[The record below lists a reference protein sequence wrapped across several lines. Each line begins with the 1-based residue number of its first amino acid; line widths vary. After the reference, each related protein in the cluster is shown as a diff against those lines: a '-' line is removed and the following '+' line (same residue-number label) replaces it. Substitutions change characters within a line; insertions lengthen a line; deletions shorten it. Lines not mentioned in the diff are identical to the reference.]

1 MWSLDGLEGRLK
13 EHSEFIDSLMCLIP
27 PKHYFKND
35 PNASDDEEKFQ
46 PNKKKRIPKQ
56 VLKEQKKQAKRQ
68 KLDPN
73 NLKTVQ
79 ELQIEKLHKIQQEK
93 QKEKEQKDDEVNKEE
108 DDEDEDDDEIE
119 YDVDVKIEKKD
130 SDEEQIEKDTDDE
143 EEEENDKESQSDLVD
158 GAESDEDD
166 KNKIITVAKNNGD
179 IKKGVDI
186 KKSGSV
192 KRKID
197 DVHLKV
203 KLQDKI
209 VKIGRLKRLDPEKAA
224 ELQVKEAWDKAFLKA
239 QGEKV
244 KDDPKLLAK
253 TIKKKII
260 KKRKSEK
267 AWEDRI
273 ESVEKS
279 MAERQKTR
287 TENIKARIDAKNKK
301 KKNKRK

>member
-1 MWSLDGLEGRLK
+1 M
-13 EHSEFIDSLMCLIP
+13 
-27 PKHYFKND
+27 N
-35 PNASDDEEKFQ
+35 
-46 PNKKKRIPKQ
+46 
-56 VLKEQKKQAKRQ
+56 
-68 KLDPN
+68 
-73 NLKTVQ
+73 
-79 ELQIEKLHKIQQEK
+79 
-93 QKEKEQKDDEVNKEE
+93 
-108 DDEDEDDDEIE
+108 
-119 YDVDVKIEKKD
+119 KD
-130 SDEEQIEKDTDDE
+130 SDNQIKSEEKNLNLNEDT
-143 EEEENDKESQSDLVD
+143 
-158 GAESDEDD
+158 
-166 KNKIITVAKNNGD
+166 NKGGVAKNNGD

-192 KRKID
+192 KRKIGDDDIEEDSLQDNGLKFAKFDFAEEKKKKKKID

>member
-46 PNKKKRIPKQ
+46 PNKKKRIPKK

-68 KLDPN
+68 KLDPK

-93 QKEKEQKDDEVNKEE
+93 QKEKEQE
-108 DDEDEDDDEIE
+108 DDE
-119 YDVDVKIEKKD
+119 KD
-130 SDEEQIEKDTDDE
+130 IDDE
-143 EEEENDKESQSDLVD
+143 EEEESDKESQSDLED

-287 TENIKARIDAKNKK
+287 TENIKARIDVKNKK